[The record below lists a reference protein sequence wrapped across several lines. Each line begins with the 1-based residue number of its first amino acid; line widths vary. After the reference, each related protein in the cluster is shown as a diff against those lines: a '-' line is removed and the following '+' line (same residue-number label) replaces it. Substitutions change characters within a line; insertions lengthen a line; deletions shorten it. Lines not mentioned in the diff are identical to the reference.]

1 MTALTLPPILGNWRG
16 SRRPFPLRFPAMDAP
31 RDPSRGQV
39 TRLLD
44 RAAAGDPTAADELL
58 PLVYDELRKL
68 ARHRLGAL
76 PPGQTLQATALVHEA
91 YVRAVDG
98 HDRPWDGR
106 RHFFFVAARAMRD
119 ILVEDARRKSAS
131 KRGGDVVRVEL
142 GDGALEVAA
151 PAEKL
156 ITLDLSLVQ
165 LEKDDPEGYELV
177 MLKFFTG
184 MTLPEI
190 ADAWDVS
197 LSTVE
202 RKWRFVRVWLAREME
217 GA

>member
-1 MTALTLPPILGNWRG
+1 VNSFADPPRALPVVGWREMVDLPDLG
-16 SRRPFPLRFPAMDAP
+16 
-31 RDPSRGQV
+31 
-39 TRLLD
+39 
-44 RAAAGDPTAADELL
+44 
-58 PLVYDELRKL
+58 L
-68 ARHRLGAL
+68 ARIPAKIDTGARTSSIH
-76 PPGQTLQATALVHEA
+76 GEVIEEFTRDGAK
-91 YVRAVDG
+91 YVRFAVD
-98 HDRPWDGR
+98 WDGR

-119 ILVEDARRKSAS
+119 ILVEDARRKSAD

-151 PAEKL
+151 PADHL
-156 ITLDLSLVQ
+156 ITLDLTLVR

-190 ADAWDVS
+190 AESWEVS

-202 RKWRFVRVWLAREME
+202 RKWRFVRSWLSREME
-217 GA
+217 GS

>member
-1 MTALTLPPILGNWRG
+1 MN
-16 SRRPFPLRFPAMDAP
+16 DP
-31 RDPSRGQV
+31 RDQV
-39 TRLLD
+39 TRLLN
-44 RAAAGDPTAADELL
+44 RAAAGDPRATDELL

-98 HDRPWDGR
+98 REGDWDGR

-119 ILVEDARRKSAS
+119 ILVEDARRKSAN

-142 GDGALEVAA
+142 GDGAFEVAA
-151 PAEKL
+151 PADHL
-156 ITLDLSLVQ
+156 ITLDLTLVR

-190 ADAWDVS
+190 AESWGVS

-202 RKWRFVRVWLAREME
+202 RKWRFVRSWLSREME
-217 GA
+217 GS